1 VDHVPASTPSPS
13 LWQIRSNLRK
23 EVDDGKS
30 PLFVRYNADEQFT
43 FLFGILCGLAYFI
56 FKLIRIWQQED
67 TVYSNLSLSL
77 TVFDALSIISL
88 AACGIWGIWVGS
100 GFGQG
105 LKQASAFSRH
115 CRKAGTDVQSPLLEE
130 SQGFG
135 GPNRRKRMWR

>member
-1 VDHVPASTPSPS
+1 M
-13 LWQIRSNLRK
+13 
-23 EVDDGKS
+23 DDGMS

-56 FKLIRIWQQED
+56 FKLVRIWQQED

-77 TVFDALSIISL
+77 TVFDALSILSL

-105 LKQASAFSRH
+105 LKQASTFPAPMRDRS
-115 CRKAGTDVQSPLLEE
+115 
-130 SQGFG
+130 
-135 GPNRRKRMWR
+135 

>member
-1 VDHVPASTPSPS
+1 M
-13 LWQIRSNLRK
+13 
-23 EVDDGKS
+23 DDGKS
-30 PLFVRYNADEQFT
+30 PLFVRYNADKQFT

-56 FKLIRIWQQED
+56 FKLVRIWQQED

-105 LKQASAFSRH
+105 LKQASTFTLS
-115 CRKAGTDVQSPLLEE
+115 CKAGTDTQSLLLVELL
-130 SQGFG
+130 GFG
-135 GPNRRKRMWR
+135 GPNRRTRMWR